1 MIPASPPVP
10 DQRRATAILPG
21 VRIALTS
28 PYGHPH
34 VRRGAERYCRELA
47 VWLGA
52 QGHDVTWVVSS
63 RDLTGA
69 QRQDDGVLIDYRR
82 RGPERG
88 AGPIRLDDPIRVV
101 LPIGRGV
108 RAGRY
113 DVAECHHVGDAAGTR
128 LLGRVP
134 YVAWVPGAPRTWSV
148 RRRPLHARLIQ
159 YAFAGAARVH
169 ALSTFAAGVLESEF
183 GYRAD
188 VFAPGVDTARYA
200 GARPETEGPVLLCTA
215 AAGDPRKRVE
225 LLVRAFPAVLAEHPT
240 ARLVLNSGD
249 LGASSALVD
258 LLEPAERAQVDL
270 QDPRDF
276 DAVADAYR
284 AATVSVLP
292 SVEEAFGLVLVES
305 MAAGTPVVGARSG
318 AIPEVL
324 DDDSVGR
331 LFEPDDQRALERALL
346 EVIEI
351 SSDPHTAGACR
362 AHAARWDWSQVGP
375 PVEAVYA
382 AISD

>member
-1 MIPASPPVP
+1 M
-10 DQRRATAILPG
+10 
-21 VRIALTS
+21 RIALTS

-52 QGHDVTWVVSS
+52 QGHEVTWVVTS
-63 RDLTGA
+63 RDLTGEHLL
-69 QRQDDGVLIDYRR
+69 DDGVRIDYRR
-82 RGPERG
+82 RGPERL
-88 AGPIRLDDPIRVV
+88 AGPLRVDDQLRVIR
-101 LPIGRGV
+101 PIGRAV
-108 RAGRY
+108 RAGAY
-113 DVAECHHVGDAAGTR
+113 DLAECHHVGDAAGTR
-128 LLGRVP
+128 LLGGVP
-134 YVAWVPGAPRTWSV
+134 YVAWVPGAPRRWSV
-148 RRRPLHARLIQ
+148 RRRPVHARLIR
-159 YAFAGAARVH
+159 YAFEGAARVH
-169 ALSTFAAGVLESEF
+169 ALSAFAADVLLTDF
-183 GYRAD
+183 GQRAD

-200 GARPETEGPVLLCTA
+200 GPRPTAEGPVLLCTA

-225 LLVRAFPAVLAEHPT
+225 LLVRAFPAILAEHPT

-249 LGASSALVD
+249 LAASSALVG
-258 LLEPAERAQVDL
+258 LLEPAARARIDL

-276 DAVADAYR
+276 DAVAAAYR

-324 DDDSVGR
+324 GNDAVGR

-351 SSDPHTAGACR
+351 GSDPVTPDACR

-375 PVEAVYA
+375 PLEAVYA
-382 AISD
+382 AVAG